1 MDRLLSIQEASEL
14 LNLSIPTLYKMS
26 CQRRIPIVKVN
37 GRLLFSQERLQKW
50 VEENTIEPV
59 GRKT

>member
-1 MDRLLSIQEASEL
+1 MDRLLSIHEASEL

-37 GRLLFSQERLQKW
+37 GKLLFSQERLQEWIK
-50 VEENTIEPV
+50 ENSIETV
-59 GRKT
+59 KNRT